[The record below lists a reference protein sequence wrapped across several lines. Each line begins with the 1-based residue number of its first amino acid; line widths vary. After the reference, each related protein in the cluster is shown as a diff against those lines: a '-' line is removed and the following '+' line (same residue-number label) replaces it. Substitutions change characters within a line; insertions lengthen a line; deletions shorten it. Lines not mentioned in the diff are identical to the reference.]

1 MCGNILIVDA
11 DSMMACVTGFM
22 CYYFL
27 KINNE
32 YYKSTKSYMDVS
44 YMDVTFFCIIRFQY
58 CKSGDKKSGS
68 QTRTALKTIEFV
80 LLLP

>member
-27 KINNE
+27 KTNNE

-44 YMDVTFFCIIRFQY
+44 YMDVTFFCNVR
-58 CKSGDKKSGS
+58 S
-68 QTRTALKTIEFV
+68 
-80 LLLP
+80 